1 LHEGVFGAAIT
12 FGVMADS
19 VNIICVVI
27 QRSVRIMF
35 EVIIIPGLGQLG
47 RRWCVVCHHMVLPDC
62 SPTRWRSNPGDGIV
76 RRDTFITTSS

>member
-12 FGVMADS
+12 FGVVADS

-35 EVIIIPGLGQLG
+35 EVIIIPGLG
-47 RRWCVVCHHMVLPDC
+47 
-62 SPTRWRSNPGDGIV
+62 
-76 RRDTFITTSS
+76 